1 MSYTSG
7 TGLSEKTLD
16 FICGILAE
24 YQSVSQAVVF
34 GSRAKGTFREGS
46 DIDLCLKTD
55 TGFSHEDLLHI
66 SRAFE
71 ESSLPY
77 KFDILVYD
85 TLSNR
90 ELIRHIQQIGV
101 PVYNRQV

>member
-1 MSYTSG
+1 MSDTSK
-7 TGLSEKTLD
+7 TGLSQNTLD
-16 FICGILAE
+16 FIRRILAQ
-24 YQSVSQAVVF
+24 YQSVSQAVIF

-71 ESSLPY
+71 ESALPY
-77 KFDILVYD
+77 EFDILVYGA
-85 TLSNR
+85 LSNR
-90 ELIRHIQQIGV
+90 ELVQHIQQVGV

>member
-1 MSYTSG
+1 MRDTSI
-7 TGLSEKTLD
+7 TGLSQNTLD
-16 FICGILAE
+16 FIRSILVQ
-24 YQSVSQAVVF
+24 YQSVSQAVIF

-66 SRAFE
+66 RRAFD
-71 ESSLPY
+71 ESALPY
-77 KFDILVYD
+77 EVDILLYE

-90 ELIRHIQQIGV
+90 DLVQHIQQVGI